1 MSGQGNDWSEWGEL
15 WRDQPAVDVSQL
27 ARATSRKRW
36 RMRVMVALELLM
48 SAVACVQCLRFMS
61 IATGPWQVWSI
72 ANLAFMLI
80 LQWLYL
86 HVRRGTWQAS
96 GDDVRS
102 LLQLSVQ
109 RAAAGVR
116 LARINLWSTV
126 VWVMLTVLVSVPELE
141 PSRWQA
147 DPKLKWIL
155 VLQFAINGPLILA
168 IIVFC
173 LWYIRRQ
180 RARIARMGE
189 LLKPDHG

>member
-27 ARATSRKRW
+27 ARAASRKRW
-36 RMRVMVALELLM
+36 RMRVIVALELLM
-48 SAVACVQCLRFMS
+48 SAVACAQCLRFMS
-61 IATGPWQVWSI
+61 ITTGRWQVWSI
-72 ANLAFMLI
+72 ATLVFMLV

-102 LLQLSVQ
+102 LLQLSLQ

-116 LARINLWSTV
+116 LARINLWSTA
-126 VWVMLTVLVSVPELE
+126 VWVVLTVLVSVPELE

-155 VLQFAINGPLILA
+155 VLQCAVNGPLILA

-180 RARIARMGE
+180 RARIARIGE
-189 LLKPDHG
+189 LLRPDPT